1 MKDSMDENFYEMLEN
16 IQRGVDIK
24 LAMRAFGISKKDL
37 EPWHKKEMIKAKAQ
51 AAISMQQII
60 HEHGSEDWR
69 ALQWIIERNSKG
81 QNHEQQL
88 ESAINKQ
95 IAREVAKGL
104 IESSL
109 AAEIAGTGSDQGF
122 SESKSE
128 NNSYTEGSESILR
141 LPENK
146 TQSST
151 DGDF

>member
-1 MKDSMDENFYEMLEN
+1 MSNPTDENFYEMLEN

-24 LAMRAFGISKKDL
+24 LAMRAFGIRKKDL
-37 EPWHKKEMIKAKAQ
+37 EPWHKQEMMKAKAQ
-51 AAISMQQII
+51 ATISMQQII

-69 ALQWIIERNSKG
+69 ALQWIIERNHKG
-81 QNHEQQL
+81 QANEQQL

-109 AAEIAGTGSDQGF
+109 AGEIAGIGNHQGNQE
-122 SESKSE
+122 SESEDSSYSE
-128 NNSYTEGSESILR
+128 ESDSILR
-141 LPENK
+141 LPGNK
-146 TQSST
+146 TESAT